1 MKYTAPSGLKLI
13 PVPVVNNTFD
23 YTIMFEPGSDG
34 NVTLEFIPIGPNPPC
49 STDIKI
55 VNCSQPWTP
64 DTLSFDVMVSPTPL
78 CVNTYADII
87 IKALKNWIVNPGYK
101 DASMIIE
108 VVDAN
113 DNSVPS
119 SDIVLPNNGFAYMEA
134 SDAWIKVL
142 LNSLMVR
149 KTGTFTIIVKDYF
162 DNTIRWSMTFGVKD
176 CTETFIC
183 TWSDPVNANLCQWDD
198 QWLSQNTP
206 KTAVSS
212 CTSSKKCEYTC
223 ATGFE
228 FKNDICQRINNPITY
243 VCAWAT
249 PANTTICPWDDG
261 WLTVDTPKS
270 LVSICSDTKKCE
282 YTCSTEYR
290 FDVATMACIRQN
302 YSGTPPPVGWPV
314 PPQQPN
320 PPSRPTPPD
329 GSAPNRRIVDNIK
342 RMIQILSDNCDYAD
356 KDYYQVLQKYKDVRG
371 KQDPHDPAVILTT
384 YCITNGYRR
393 MLQQQFN
400 SDAFASVYEAIKI
413 LSKIHAIGSGT
424 KFDEKTPARPQVSYR
439 DVARGRYTD
448 YVNYAYDA
456 WILDWV
462 VRWSDLKWFTPL
474 QTTQLETMLIN
485 AGKDTTPY
493 SAFFRKATIRR
504 DTMAEIFVDIYAEKF
519 VYIEYMMGE
528 NIRFYELLLKQLQ
541 WLSATQQE
549 TYIKNLIQR
558 MKSRDRGQLETK
570 LNIYV
575 DGVIKFLEQEVLM
588 K

>member
-1 MKYTAPSGLKLI
+1 MSGY
-13 PVPVVNNTFD
+13 V
-23 YTIMFEPGSDG
+23 YDG
-34 NVTLEFIPIGPNPPC
+34 AT
-49 STDIKI
+49 
-55 VNCSQPWTP
+55 
-64 DTLSFDVMVSPTPL
+64 
-78 CVNTYADII
+78 
-87 IKALKNWIVNPGYK
+87 
-101 DASMIIE
+101 
-108 VVDAN
+108 
-113 DNSVPS
+113 
-119 SDIVLPNNGFAYMEA
+119 
-134 SDAWIKVL
+134 
-142 LNSLMVR
+142 
-149 KTGTFTIIVKDYF
+149 KT
-162 DNTIRWSMTFGVKD
+162 
-176 CTETFIC
+176 C
-183 TWSDPVNANLCQWDD
+183 
-198 QWLSQNTP
+198 
-206 KTAVSS
+206 VSS
-212 CTSSKKCEYTC
+212 
-223 ATGFE
+223 
-228 FKNDICQRINNPITY
+228 
-243 VCAWAT
+243 
-249 PANTTICPWDDG
+249 
-261 WLTVDTPKS
+261 
-270 LVSICSDTKKCE
+270 
-282 YTCSTEYR
+282 
-290 FDVATMACIRQN
+290 N
-302 YSGTPPPVGWPV
+302 YSGTPPIGWPV
-314 PPQQPN
+314 PPQTP
-320 PPSRPTPPD
+320 RPAPIDPW
-329 GSAPNRRIVDNIK
+329 SPNRRIVDNIK

-356 KDYYQVLQKYKDVRG
+356 KDYYQILQKYKDVRG
-371 KQDPHDPAVILTT
+371 KQDPRDPAVILTT

-424 KFDEKTPARPQVSYR
+424 RFDEKAPARPQVPYR

-493 SAFFRKATIRR
+493 SAFFRKANIRR

-575 DGVIKFLEQEVLM
+575 DGVIKFLEQEVLR
-588 K
+588 